1 MATVSMWEESIDG
14 IPAIHAVL
22 AEHAEQALPTI
33 FFFHGFNTSSKEV
46 SSYFGYMLA
55 MAGFRVILPE
65 AVHHGSRFDG
75 DREARFGRFWEIVGT
90 CIEEL
95 PHYRDHYAKRGLID
109 PDRVGICGTSMGG
122 MVTLGAMVRHPWV
135 RAVAS
140 YMGSGYFLDLSRT
153 LYPPRYSVDHDRTG
167 RQREDSVNLH
177 GYDAGEHLDQLGD
190 RPLFVWH
197 GESDDVVPFA
207 QAVRLRSALA
217 ARGLDKRLEF
227 VSEPSAVHRVTHD
240 AAAAGVRFF
249 SRNL

>member
-1 MATVSMWEESIDG
+1 MAAVSLWEESIDG

-22 AEHAEQALPTI
+22 AESADEPLPTI

-55 MAGFRVILPE
+55 LAGFRVVLPE
-65 AVHHGSRFDG
+65 APHHGRRFDG
-75 DREARFGRFWEIVGT
+75 DRDARFGRFWEIVGKS
-90 CIEEL
+90 IEEL
-95 PHYRDHYAKRGLID
+95 PLYRDHYAKRGLID
-109 PDRVGICGTSMGG
+109 RDRVGICGTSMGG

-135 RAVAS
+135 RAAAS
-140 YMGSGYFLDLSRT
+140 YMGSGYFLDLSRS
-153 LYPPRYSVDHDRTG
+153 LFPPRHAPGDDEAGSRDEGLLKLRD
-167 RQREDSVNLH
+167 
-177 GYDAGEHLDQLGD
+177 YDAAEHLELLGE

-207 QAVRLRSALA
+207 QAVRLRDELA

-227 VSEPSAVHRVTHD
+227 LSEPPAVHRVTHD
-240 AAAAGVRFF
+240 AAAAGVDFF